1 MATVLEED
9 PLLTGFDN
17 SKIVFTDI
25 TYGVEGIILKVNL
38 NSYMNHMYKINKI
51 FVFVHTNPLIVG
63 PLLYFGSPLK

>member
-25 TYGVEGIILKVNL
+25 TYGVEGNILKVN
-38 NSYMNHMYKINKI
+38 IN
-51 FVFVHTNPLIVG
+51 LYIVE
-63 PLLYFGSPLK
+63 LTRYLSLFLRIR

>member
-25 TYGVEGIILKVNL
+25 TYGVEGDILKVNI
-38 NSYMNHMYKINKI
+38 NSYMYKINKI
-51 FVFVHTNPLIVG
+51 FVFVFKNPLIVG